1 MRSIRALMAVFRD
14 AKRASEYASMKDNRV
29 CEHNLLYNCYTAHR
43 RVEGDHLIHDC
54 IRYLIPSRP
63 SGLRE
68 ILGSNRVR
76 GKWAAQTG
84 VDGKYNHCAWG
95 ESALADQEEGRTLN
109 LFATGSQMAIASILY
124 RRCGGFRLELWGY
137 NVIPLW

>member
-1 MRSIRALMAVFRD
+1 MTV
-14 AKRASEYASMKDNRV
+14 
-29 CEHNLLYNCYTAHR
+29 
-43 RVEGDHLIHDC
+43 
-54 IRYLIPSRP
+54 RYPLPP
-63 SGLRE
+63 LRE

-137 NVIPLW
+137 NVIPFGDPRFTHSDIRCVSCKDVHHSTPE